1 MSIALAPFQSF
12 WHFTC
17 ANQQS
22 SAPGIEGEFP
32 ANCFCGLLSGGC
44 GLSASFV
51 VDCYLVVPTERANR
65 TSGTNQNHIDS
76 GLFPFERLFL

>member
-22 SAPGIEGEFP
+22 PARGSKGILGE
-32 ANCFCGLLSGGC
+32 NCFCGLLSGGC
-44 GLSASFV
+44 GSSAGFA
-51 VDCYLVVPTERANR
+51 VDCYLVAIPERASR

-76 GLFPFERLFL
+76 GLFLFELFI